1 MHIELKDEERKR
13 LRKERR
19 ETGGLPSSMPV
30 RAQTLMHLGLNQ
42 KGQGA
47 TLGYGSEKEEE
58 VRKRCSLL

>member
-1 MHIELKDEERKR
+1 MDIEFLDAEKRR
-13 LRKERR
+13 LRKEKR
-19 ETGGLPSSMPV
+19 EAGGLPSSMPV
-30 RAQTLMHLGLNQ
+30 RAQSLMHLGLNQ